1 MASKAG
7 NNPKTG
13 GNSIIAELQE
23 NPTEENWKRA
33 RAKIL
38 KEGRY
43 YYAFYPNGIQGSMS
57 LKGAYAVIY
66 DARMKSLY
74 SVPVIKRVGKG
85 VEGATIYL
93 KGLHINRKIIKA

>member
-1 MASKAG
+1 MARNARTSPSRG
-7 NNPKTG
+7 DTG
-13 GNSIIAELQE
+13 IIAAL
-23 NPTEENWKRA
+23 NADPSEENWKRA

-57 LKGAYAVIY
+57 LKGAFAVIY
-66 DARMKSLY
+66 DGRMKSIY
-74 SVPVIKRVGKG
+74 KVPITRRIGRG

-93 KGLHINRKIIKA
+93 KGLKINRSIIKG

>member
-1 MASKAG
+1 MIGYLAKYATMKKAKKSK
-7 NNPKTG
+7 TV
-13 GNSIIAELQE
+13 
-23 NPTEENWKRA
+23 TEPADYAA

-43 YYAFYPNGIQGSMS
+43 YYTFYPNGIQGSMS

-66 DARMKSLY
+66 DRRMKSLY
-74 SVPVIKRVGKG
+74 KVPITKTAGKG

-93 KGLHINRKIIKA
+93 KGLEINRKIIKG